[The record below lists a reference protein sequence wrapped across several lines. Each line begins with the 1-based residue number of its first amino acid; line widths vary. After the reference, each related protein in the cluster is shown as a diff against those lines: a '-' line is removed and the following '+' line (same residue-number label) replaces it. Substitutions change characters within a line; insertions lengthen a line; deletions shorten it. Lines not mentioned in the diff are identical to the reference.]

1 MFLGFERNG
10 SDVLPGAAM
19 WLSALWVLGSGYFSF
34 G

>member
-19 WLSALWVLGSGYFSF
+19 WLLGSGYFSF